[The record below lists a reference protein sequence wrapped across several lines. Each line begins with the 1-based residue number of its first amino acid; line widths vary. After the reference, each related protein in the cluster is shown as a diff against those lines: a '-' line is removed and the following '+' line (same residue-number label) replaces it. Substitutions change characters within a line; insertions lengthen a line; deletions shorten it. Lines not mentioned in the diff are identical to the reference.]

1 MGRRKE
7 GVCDER
13 DIRKSRTM
21 LTLNPQ
27 YEEIFD
33 ARHLDM
39 DCDGIADGTT
49 KQFGSFEVFQKEFVQ
64 KGTTLFGS
72 GWAWLSA
79 DDDGRLVITQEANAN
94 NPITKGLRPLLTFD
108 IWEHA

>member
-13 DIRKSRTM
+13 DIRKSRTK

-39 DCDGIADGTT
+39 DCDGIADGIT

-64 KGTTLFGS
+64 KGTCL
-72 GWAWLSA
+72 LP
-79 DDDGRLVITQEANAN
+79 RLPE
-94 NPITKGLRPLLTFD
+94 PSF
-108 IWEHA
+108 